1 MARGN
6 DGLRLGMLVPSSNT
20 CLEPVTYRLLGGVPE
35 VTVHFARVDVDQ
47 PSFGSRLGGE
57 GMTTAA
63 QQLAHAEVDAVVW
76 NASSGSWLGV
86 ERDREIC
93 ANLSRI
99 CGVPST
105 STTLALLEACR
116 IYGVTNLG
124 LATPYT
130 TDVNVRIAAVYAEHG
145 VEIVSESHMGIEG
158 NKAFA
163 RIPEDAV
170 AAGVRAAASHA
181 QAVTILCTNLH
192 GASVAPILEAELGIP
207 VFDSVAATL
216 WQALQL
222 VAPTSLTGFGTLL
235 QDGAFRSRLQAL
247 CDSLLRDTAADRTT
261 LHLDIPERNLRG
273 VLPVGESVGPGVRPI
288 RSDETNAP
296 PGVNVAEWLEW
307 SRRNLVHGIQ
317 SQILEP
323 VELDGAL
330 IGWLSAQS
338 VSERAWTKSSQG
350 AMVAARQIAE
360 ETVSSLTKPVRA

>member
-1 MARGN
+1 MVRGN

-20 CLEPVTYRLLGGVPE
+20 CLEPVTYRILGGVPE

-47 PSFGSRLGGE
+47 PSFGSRFGGE

-63 QQLAHAEVDAVVW
+63 QQLAHADVDAVAW

-93 ANLSRI
+93 TNLSRI

-130 TDVNVRIAAVYAEHG
+130 ADVNARIAAEYAGYG
-145 VEIVSESHMGIEG
+145 VEIVSESHMGIED

-163 RIPEDAV
+163 RVSEDAV
-170 AAGVRAAASHA
+170 AAGARAAASNA

-192 GASVAPILEAELGIP
+192 GASVAPFLEAELGVP
-207 VFDSVAATL
+207 VFDSVAVTL

-222 VAPTSLTGFGTLL
+222 VAPVSITGFGTLL
-235 QDGAFRSRLQAL
+235 QDGASRSRLQAL

-261 LHLDIPERNLRG
+261 LHLDLPERNLRA
-273 VLPVGESVGPGVRPI
+273 VLAVAESVGPGVRPI
-288 RSDETNAP
+288 RSDETHAP
-296 PGVNVAEWLEW
+296 LGGNVAEWFDW

-323 VELDGAL
+323 VELNGTV

-338 VSERAWTKSSQG
+338 VTKRTWTKSSQE
-350 AMVAARQIAE
+350 AMVAASQIAQK
-360 ETVSSLTKPVRA
+360 TITSPVGP